1 MAACTRDLSSW
12 EAEAGGT
19 QAQSQHGLHHKILP
33 LKRKK
38 KKKKHVNYCNYLA
51 QCLHFIIKESEAQGA
66 FWPLGRAMKVS
77 PML

>member
-38 KKKKHVNYCNYLA
+38 KKK
-51 QCLHFIIKESEAQGA
+51 S
-66 FWPLGRAMKVS
+66 M
-77 PML
+77 